1 MRSRHSDTAEFAA
14 LVRLARA
21 FDEGL
26 LARTAAE
33 MVETMSSGIEQVR
46 ADPEIKPALLAA
58 SRETASRFVASLELD
73 PWIAPP
79 LPPALSE
86 LARVLASTGAELTVL
101 ITATRYGQA
110 AFWPVVMRAAEQAID
125 QPAVRMRVLAVA
137 FERFGRYL
145 ETELEGAVAIFQ
157 DERDL
162 RMRGAH
168 VRRRET
174 IEALVRGDE
183 LNLDSA
189 SRALG
194 YELRWL
200 HTGLVLWSGDA
211 GPPAPEALDRLE
223 SVVREIATTLGT
235 QRILMTPSGSTAV
248 WAWLASDHPPARDKL
263 SAIELADDV
272 RGAVGEPARGVAG
285 FRATH
290 EEALAAREIAVRNA
304 DAHPITCYADVEVV
318 SLLTDDRRGADAL
331 VARELA
337 GLAGDDAQIAKLRR
351 TLLAFLQCAGSA
363 TAAARALGVHTNT
376 VRYRVEQTERLLGR
390 SLNGQELSLQ
400 LALMLAEVSGE
411 PVGKRKG

>member
-21 FDEGL
+21 FDEQL

-101 ITATRYGQA
+101 MTATRYGQA

-174 IEALVRGDE
+174 IEVLIRGDE

-194 YELRWL
+194 YELRRL
-200 HTGLVLWSGDA
+200 HTGLVLWSAKPG
-211 GPPAPEALDRLE
+211 PEALDRLE

-248 WAWLASDHPPARDKL
+248 WAWLATDHPPARDKL
-263 SAIELADDV
+263 GAFELADDV
-272 RGAVGEPARGVAG
+272 RGAVGEPARGIAG

-290 EEALAAREIAVRNA
+290 EEALAAREIALRNA
-304 DAHPITCYADVEVV
+304 DAHTITCYADVEVV

-376 VRYRVEQTERLLGR
+376 VRYRVEQTEQLLGR